1 MRLCNSPLAWP
12 HLPRHKG
19 EMQIPLPSVP
29 GPFPGRKHPNY
40 PSQGAGE
47 GQGTAPALLL
57 LAGASTGVQRG
68 VGARTGLALSPCVR
82 AARGNPLLAGAETS
96 TASCTAQRPLPVSP
110 KRWPGRSSTELGPVG
125 PTCCPGPLPKTA
137 THSARHGCLLRGAG
151 RARVSHSPERTG
163 AGQAGQ
169 AGLALQWGGQRLA
182 QRAEKPLP
190 AWPARTPCTA
200 PRALCHGAVS
210 PSPRPA
216 GKPGAGRRQQGEA
229 GAWHSVTAYSFRG
242 FQAQSSL
249 LALGSLVCFLAKRQL
264 SLTQNWKGN
273 PPGQR
278 GWRSRRGGRSPGHAA
293 PQPAHTAA
301 TLGWARGGWG

>member
-1 MRLCNSPLAWP
+1 MGS
-12 HLPRHKG
+12 
-19 EMQIPLPSVP
+19 
-29 GPFPGRKHPNY
+29 
-40 PSQGAGE
+40 
-47 GQGTAPALLL
+47 
-57 LAGASTGVQRG
+57 
-68 VGARTGLALSPCVR
+68 GARTGLALSPCVR
-82 AARGNPLLAGAETS
+82 AAGGNPLLAGAETS
-96 TASCTAQRPLPVSP
+96 TASCAAQHPLPVSP

-125 PTCCPGPLPKTA
+125 STWYPSPLPKIA
-137 THSARHGCLLRGAG
+137 TRSARHRCLLRGAG

-169 AGLALQWGGQRLA
+169 AGLALAVGRPKAGSVSR
-182 QRAEKPLP
+182 KTLP
-190 AWPARTPCTA
+190 AWPVRTA

-210 PSPRPA
+210 PSPHPA

-264 SLTQNWKGN
+264 SLTQNWRGN

-278 GWRSRRGGRSPGHAA
+278 GWRSCRGGRSPGHAA
-293 PQPAHTAA
+293 PQPAHMAA
-301 TLGWARGGWG
+301 KPGWARGGWGRSRGEIPLKEF